1 MAGTT
6 RLELA
11 TFGVTGRRSNQ
22 LNYAPILQIMR
33 KVRVGAEIVN
43 GLGIGPFPGQAFLF
57 DPLER
62 TAHQLAFE
70 WADAVD
76 KEFAIEMVDFMLQS
90 SCIEAFAGRFESLA
104 VDVGGFDFDPGIA
117 FDVAIELGK
126 TQTALLAGLFAF
138 A

>member
-22 LNYAPILQIMR
+22 LNYAPIVQVR
-33 KVRVGAEIVN
+33 KLRVGAGIVN
-43 GLGIGPFPGQAFLF
+43 GLGVGPFPGQAFLF
-57 DPLER
+57 DSLER

-70 WADAVD
+70 RADAVD
-76 KEFAIEMVDFMLQS
+76 EKLAIEMIDFVLQS
-90 SCIEAFAGRFESLA
+90 SCIEAFAGRFEGLA
-104 VDVGGFDFDPGIA
+104 VEVGSFDFDSGIA
-117 FDVAIELGK
+117 FDVAVEFGK
-126 TQTALLAGLFAF
+126 TQTALLADLLAC